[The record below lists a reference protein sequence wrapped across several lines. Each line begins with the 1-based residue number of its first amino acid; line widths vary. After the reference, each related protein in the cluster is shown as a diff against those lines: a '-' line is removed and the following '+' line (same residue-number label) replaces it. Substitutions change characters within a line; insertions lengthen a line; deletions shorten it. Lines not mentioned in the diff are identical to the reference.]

1 MKATKDLKEIKI
13 PRHAE
18 VPISLADNWV
28 DQRVAPSHE
37 DAEDNEDCGR
47 QTREL

>member
-18 VPISLADNWV
+18 GPILLTDNWI
-28 DQRVAPSHE
+28 DQKVAPSHG
-37 DAEDNEDCGR
+37 DAKD
-47 QTREL
+47 